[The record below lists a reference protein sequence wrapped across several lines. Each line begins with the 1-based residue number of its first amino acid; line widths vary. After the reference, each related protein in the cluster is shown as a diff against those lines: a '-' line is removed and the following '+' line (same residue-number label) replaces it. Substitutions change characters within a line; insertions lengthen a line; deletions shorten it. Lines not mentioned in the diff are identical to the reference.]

1 GARETPA
8 VRIVHLVGR
17 SHRRGAELVAV
28 ELAEALDAFGH
39 QSRLLAVGPGH
50 EGGTEPG
57 LEVLTA
63 SVRQRPTVLVRAA
76 WRLRRN
82 LRQQP
87 ADLILA
93 HGGSAMQVAVVA
105 TADGGPPSIYQLILA
120 MPVRERGFVWR
131 AWWRLVLARTA
142 GAVALTEELSDEVRE
157 MGLRG
162 PVWLIPNARRPERFA
177 ELDREQCAGELRA
190 ELGIDDETALIGF
203 VGHLVP
209 QKRPD
214 LAIDVLG
221 RVLDRGCRAH
231 LVVVGGGPL
240 ADAVAQRVSD
250 LDLGDHVSALGH
262 RPDVEVVLGAIDLLV
277 LPSDD
282 EGMPGVAIEAQM
294 AGCPVVSFP
303 VGGAS
308 EVLEDGHTGIVLRS
322 HDVDLMAAEVV
333 GLLADGPRLRAMG
346 AAARIRSERFTM
358 ASAAAAYDAAFR
370 RLVDGTVM
378 AMERQSH
385 QPEEVSLR
393 IVATPEAIYSLL
405 SDVTRMGQLSPECTG
420 GRWLGGAT
428 GPAVGARF
436 KGTNKRGLARW
447 STTNTVVVAEPG
459 REFVFDTKQS
469 GARWRY
475 HLVPDGDGT
484 VVAESRE
491 DRHPK
496 SMLAKAFTAVA
507 LGGSASHQAELRRGM
522 VSTLERL
529 RDVAEAKH

>member
-1 GARETPA
+1 M
-8 VRIVHLVGR
+8 RIVHLVGR

-28 ELAEALDAFGH
+28 ELAEALAAYGH

-50 EGGTEPG
+50 EGGIDPG
-57 LEVLTA
+57 LEVLTG
-63 SVRQRPTVLVRAA
+63 SVRQRPTVLVQAA

-82 LRQQP
+82 LRRQP

-105 TADGGPPSIYQLILA
+105 TALSGPPSVYQLILA
-120 MPVRERGFVWR
+120 MPVSERGILWR

-142 GAVALTEELSDEVRE
+142 GAVALTEGLGQEVRQ

-177 ELDREQCAGELRA
+177 QLDRKQCADTLRL

-203 VGHLVP
+203 VGHLVQ

-214 LAIDVLG
+214 LAVDVLA
-221 RVLDRGCRAH
+221 RVLAQGRSAH

-240 ADAVAQRVSD
+240 AGAVASRVSN
-250 LDLGDHVSALGH
+250 LGLGDHVTALGH
-262 RPDVEVVLGAIDLLV
+262 RPDVEVVLGAIDVLV

-303 VGGAS
+303 VGGAA
-308 EVLEDGHTGIVLRS
+308 EVIEQGKTGIVLPA

-333 GLLADGPRLRAMG
+333 GLLADRPRSETMG

-358 ASAAAAYDAAFR
+358 ASAAKAYDEAFR
-370 RLVDGTVM
+370 GLIDSTVF
-378 AMERQSH
+378 AMEGQSH
-385 QPEEVSLR
+385 HPDEVSLR
-393 IVATPEAIYSLL
+393 IAATPDAIYAVL

-420 GRWLGGAT
+420 GRWLDGAT
-428 GPAVGARF
+428 EPAVGARF

-459 REFVFDTKQS
+459 REFMFDTKQS

-475 HLVPDGDGT
+475 QLVPDGDGT
-484 VVAESRE
+484 LVTESRV
-491 DRHPK
+491 DRHQK

-507 LGGSASHQAELRRGM
+507 LGGSANHEEELRQGM

-529 RDVAEAKH
+529 RDVMESKH